1 MVINM
6 EHVHANLSTS
16 ISEFKKNPSAI
27 LAEAN
32 GETIAL
38 LNHNKPSAYIVS
50 AKTYEMMLEA
60 LENLELLEIA
70 EARLKDKDKAIRVN
84 LDDL

>member
-1 MVINM
+1 M

-50 AKTYEMMLEA
+50 AKTYEKILEV
-60 LENLELLEIA
+60 LEDLELLEIA
-70 EARLKDKDKAIRVN
+70 NKRLKSGAKNIRVN

>member
-1 MVINM
+1 MINM

-16 ISEFKKNPSAI
+16 ISEFKKNPSAL

-38 LNHNKPSAYIVS
+38 LNHNKPTAYIVS
-50 AKTYEMMLEA
+50 AQTYERMLEA
-60 LENLELLEIA
+60 VENLELLGLA
-70 EARLKDKDKAIRVN
+70 KSRLKEKDKAVGIK
-84 LDDL
+84 LEDL

>member
-1 MVINM
+1 M
-6 EHVHANLSTS
+6 EHVHAKLSTS

-60 LENLELLEIA
+60 IENLELLELA
-70 EARLKDKDKAIRVN
+70 ETRLKDKDKAIRVN
-84 LDDL
+84 LEDL